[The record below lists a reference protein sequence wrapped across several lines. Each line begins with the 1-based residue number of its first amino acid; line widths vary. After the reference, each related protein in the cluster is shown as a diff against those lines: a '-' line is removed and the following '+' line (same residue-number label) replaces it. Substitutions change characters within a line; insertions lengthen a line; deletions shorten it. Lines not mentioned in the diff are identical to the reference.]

1 MIINIH
7 VYISYEL
14 IRSTY
19 SKSNQVMKSP
29 VIFILL
35 ILSVE
40 SNIAPWK
47 HQAEERC
54 FDVIV
59 FTLNKWNTGIMKAN
73 ENSMRL
79 FFDKSN

>member
-40 SNIAPWK
+40 SNIVPWTY
-47 HQAEERC
+47 QAEERC